1 MIKQFNGK
9 KAKIHSSA
17 FVSEFSYLIGD
28 IEIGENSSIWPGV
41 ILRADSGK
49 IVIGDN
55 TNIQDNSIVHGDEDV
70 YIGNGVTMG
79 HMVMCHATTVG
90 DNVMLANA
98 SVINDGVKVGNNCLI
113 GASSTVVPNMV
124 IPDFS
129 FVLGT
134 PARIKSTIS
143 DKHLDMVK
151 KNALSYVRRTK
162 MYKKEG
168 GFE

>member
-1 MIKQFNGK
+1 MIKKFNGK
-9 KAKIHSSA
+9 EPKIHPTA
-17 FVSEFSYLIGD
+17 FVSEFAYLIGD
-28 IEIGENSSIWPGV
+28 IEIGANSSIWPGV

-49 IVIGDN
+49 ITIGDN

-70 YIGNGVTMG
+70 FIGNGVTMG
-79 HMVMCHATTVG
+79 HMVMCHATRVG

-98 SVINDGVKVGNNCLI
+98 SVINDGVNVGNNCLI
-113 GASSTVVPNMV
+113 GASSTVVPNML
-124 IPDFS
+124 IPDCS

-134 PARIKSTIS
+134 PARIKSQIS

-162 MYKKEG
+162 IYKKHG
-168 GFE
+168 NFE

>member
-1 MIKQFNGK
+1 MIKKFNGK
-9 KAKIHSSA
+9 EAQIHPTA
-17 FVSEFSYLIGD
+17 FVSEFAYLIGD
-28 IEIGENSSIWPGV
+28 IEIGANSSIWPGV

-49 IVIGDN
+49 IIIGDN

-70 YIGNGVTMG
+70 FIGNGVTMG
-79 HMVMCHATTVG
+79 HMVMCHATRVG

-98 SVINDGVKVGNNCLI
+98 SVINDGVNVGNNCLI

-124 IPDFS
+124 IPDYS

-134 PARIKSTIS
+134 PARIKSQIS

-162 MYKKEG
+162 IYKKHG
-168 GFE
+168 NFE